1 MLTER
6 QKLILKYIVQ
16 EYIATANPVGSKT
29 IIEKYMPDISAA
41 TVRNEMA
48 VLEHHNYLEKNHTSS
63 GRVPSSDGYKLY
75 EREFS
80 TPSIDDN
87 LKMRLKKVFSNRS
100 NSIDTIIDE
109 SCRIIQEVTR
119 LPLVTIDKSANLSLK
134 RVDLVQINEGNAIIM
149 LILSNGDIVKNLIKI
164 ENASIL
170 KDISICVR
178 IFNDRLVDC
187 PLSELDIRLNL
198 IKTIIRD
205 KVQSYEFVMQE
216 VVERIFNSKSDTFRQ
231 QSKITKNII
240 GSSSLLALPEF
251 NDHKKLEEVLLLL
264 ENSTIWEQIA
274 LKQEQNGH
282 TTSITFGDEFGHND
296 ILFASTDIVLNN
308 DNQTQLVMVSPTR
321 VDYSKIKGLLEFI
334 RDEFEKSWKK

>member
-6 QKLILKYIVQ
+6 QKLILKYIVE

-48 VLEHHNYLEKNHTSS
+48 ILEHQNYLEKNHTSS
-63 GRVPSSDGYKLY
+63 GRVPSSSGYKLY
-75 EREFS
+75 EKEFS
-80 TPSIDDN
+80 IPSIDDN
-87 LKMRLKKVFSNRS
+87 LKMKLKKVFSNRS
-100 NSIDTIIDE
+100 NSIDVIIDE

-119 LPLVTIDKSANLSLK
+119 LPLVTIDKSTNLSLK
-134 RVDLVQINEGNAIIM
+134 RVDLVQINENNAIIM
-149 LILSNGDIVKNLIKI
+149 LILSNGDIIKNLIKI
-164 ENASIL
+164 ENVSIL

-187 PLSELDIRLNL
+187 PLKDLDTRLEL
-198 IKTIIRD
+198 IKSIIRD

-216 VVERIFNSKSDTFRQ
+216 VIERIFNSKSDAFKQ
-231 QSKITKNII
+231 QSKINKNIR
-240 GSSSLLALPEF
+240 GSSNLLALPEF

-264 ENSTIWEQIA
+264 ENSTVWEQIA
-274 LKQEQNGH
+274 LKQDMNGH
-282 TTSITFGDEFGHND
+282 TTSITFGDELGYND

-334 RDEFEKSWKK
+334 RDEFEKNWKK

>member
-170 KDISICVR
+170 KDISICVK
-178 IFNDRLVDC
+178 FY
-187 PLSELDIRLNL
+187 
-198 IKTIIRD
+198 
-205 KVQSYEFVMQE
+205 Q
-216 VVERIFNSKSDTFRQ
+216 
-231 QSKITKNII
+231 KN
-240 GSSSLLALPEF
+240 
-251 NDHKKLEEVLLLL
+251 
-264 ENSTIWEQIA
+264 
-274 LKQEQNGH
+274 
-282 TTSITFGDEFGHND
+282 
-296 ILFASTDIVLNN
+296 
-308 DNQTQLVMVSPTR
+308 
-321 VDYSKIKGLLEFI
+321 
-334 RDEFEKSWKK
+334 